1 MRFKGATSH
10 PILLLPTVQSGR
22 STPVHGRFDGRIRH
36 LFGAERPGA
45 RRGAQEELDFLRRKR
60 GGADDGQRGVLENE
74 LDGASPQRPDPRA
87 LAAGTQQIQVPRQ
100 VAQMTVDP
108 QRAGR
113 LSGESVE
120 VLVARERARLLL
132 EALDEPV
139 EELAHAEK
147 LPPQARENRL
157 DFQGR
162 GRAVRAIRATIS
174 SPAAPRQ
181 TSSPQANSITRVL
194 FPSAAS

>member
-1 MRFKGATSH
+1 MPH
-10 PILLLPTVQSGR
+10 EI
-22 STPVHGRFDGRIRH
+22 
-36 LFGAERPGA
+36 
-45 RRGAQEELDFLRRKR
+45 
-60 GGADDGQRGVLENE
+60 
-74 LDGASPQRPDPRA
+74 
-87 LAAGTQQIQVPRQ
+87 TQM
-100 VAQMTVDP
+100 AVDP
-108 QRAGR
+108 ERATG
-113 LSGESVE
+113 LSREGVE

-162 GRAVRAIRATIS
+162 GRAVRAILATIS

-181 TSSPQANSITRVL
+181 MSSPQANSITRVL

>member
-1 MRFKGATSH
+1 M
-10 PILLLPTVQSGR
+10 
-22 STPVHGRFDGRIRH
+22 
-36 LFGAERPGA
+36 
-45 RRGAQEELDFLRRKR
+45 
-60 GGADDGQRGVLENE
+60 
-74 LDGASPQRPDPRA
+74 PRE
-87 LAAGTQQIQVPRQ
+87 I
-100 VAQMTVDP
+100 AQMAVDP
-108 QRAGR
+108 ERASR
-113 LSGESVE
+113 LSRERVE